1 MTESFHIDNTYTCHN
16 ASGRLRQGDEGFA
29 DIHCHCLPGLDD
41 GPVTQA
47 QALELCRQMA
57 EDGIT
62 AAIATPHQL
71 GRYEGNNHAVQ
82 VRQAVYEL
90 SELLKQNNI
99 GLTILP
105 GGEVRVD
112 ERIGSLLQD
121 DKILTL
127 ADGGRY
133 ILLEIPHEVFID
145 IESLIAELS
154 EMGIQSVIAHVERI
168 PHLSLRTEILNRWLS
183 HGCLLQI
190 TASSLTGDFG
200 LEFQRNAWQLLCSN
214 LISLIATDAHDTNSR
229 SPQMRAAFGFISENL
244 GPEKARLLCIENPS
258 RIISNRDIIPV
269 SVLNS
274 QEADR

>member
-1 MTESFHIDNTYTCHN
+1 MTESFHIDNDTCHN
-16 ASGRLRQGDEGFA
+16 ASEHDRQGNEGFA

-71 GRYEGNNHAVQ
+71 GRYEGDNLAVQ
-82 VRQAVYEL
+82 VRQAVDEL
-90 SELLKQNNI
+90 NELLKQNNI
-99 GLTILP
+99 DITILP

-112 ERIGSLLQD
+112 ERICSLLEN

-127 ADGGRY
+127 ADGGSY
-133 ILLEIPHEVFID
+133 ILLEIPHDIFIN
-145 IESLIAELS
+145 IESLIHELS
-154 EMGIQSVIAHVERI
+154 EMGIQSVIAHAERI
-168 PHLSLRTEILNRWLS
+168 QHLSLRSEILNRWLN

-214 LISLIATDAHDTNSR
+214 MVSLIATDSHDTNSR
-229 SPQMRAAFGFISENL
+229 SPQMRAAFRFISENL

-258 RIISNRDIIPV
+258 RIISNRDIVPV